1 MFAISSW
8 FSQVSSIIYIF
19 WLKAKKK
26 VQILSYCNLILF
38 LFMFSFKDNW
48 AILYCTKID
57 LELGL
62 IPVPPFFYLRQFL
75 VRFEGVKG
83 SQNQLYHFSWR
94 YFLFFWFGYVKEF
107 SKKKNVFESII
118 SSNLIKNSISAFIQY
133 FVLTSSWK
141 QFLHSLTNLTKI

>member
-19 WLKAKKK
+19 LVLSKK